1 MNVKILKNIFIVLLL
16 IVLAL
21 GFSKSYTSY
30 SIDNLDFVI
39 SLGIDIAESDE
50 EKLKVS
56 FEFTKPANY
65 SPDSGGSSS
74 DNKPVINTVEASSI
88 NSAINLMNAH
98 MGKELKLSHCKLIVF
113 SEKLAEK
120 GISDEV
126 YTLINNVQIRPS
138 TNIIVS
144 KSTPEYYLQNLNP
157 SVENYVTKYYE
168 VFPDSGKYTGYTTN
182 ATIGEFFYALSTNT
196 CEPMA
201 ILGGITEKNEN
212 DSPDINNI
220 KTGNV
225 PIRSERKAENMGL
238 AVFKNDHLVGELTA
252 LETLCHSIMTGK
264 VNNFLV
270 SVPNPKNSND
280 LLDVYLYD
288 DMNTK
293 LDVDIVNDTPFVKV
307 NIKLTGDIA
316 STSYN
321 SDYLNEETLNSIS
334 NYTSSYLES
343 IMSDY
348 LYKTAKKYQSDIN
361 CIGKRSLNNFK
372 NWSELENYNWKDR
385 YKDSFFDVNVTVN
398 IKSGSLISEI

>member
-1 MNVKILKNIFIVLLL
+1 
-16 IVLAL
+16 
-21 GFSKSYTSY
+21 
-30 SIDNLDFVI
+30 
-39 SLGIDIAESDE
+39 
-50 EKLKVS
+50 
-56 FEFTKPANY
+56 
-65 SPDSGGSSS
+65 
-74 DNKPVINTVEASSI
+74 
-88 NSAINLMNAH
+88 MNAH